1 MKQTLIVASAVALA
15 LVVLIE
21 TSAAPPANDSSISS
35 CVWFVSTALFIS
47 LPPIAIV
54 ADRRAKANRKSRNL
68 PTLALL
74 CWVAELVAGFVY
86 IGSGAWYC
94 ETCAGRPDYSAWP
107 VFFAVALPW
116 AAACYGFV
124 LNPKAR

>member
-1 MKQTLIVASAVALA
+1 MKSNWVVGSAIALA
-15 LVVLIE
+15 FVVLIE
-21 TSAAPPANDSSISS
+21 TSAAPSTNDSSINT
-35 CVWFVSTALFIS
+35 CLWLVSTALFIS

-54 ADRRAKANRKSRNL
+54 ADRRAKASRKSRNL

-74 CWVAELVAGFVY
+74 CWVVELVAGFVY

-116 AAACYGFV
+116 AAACYGLV